1 MHRRICEVETGVGTS
16 STDDATNRRSE
27 MRYQQLKRVLG
38 DGCSGEV
45 LPNLS
50 NGGRVRRPH
59 WESG

>member
-1 MHRRICEVETGVGTS
+1 MHRRICVVETGVGTS

-38 DGCSGEV
+38 DDRSEEV